1 MRNVFPYLCCLILL
15 RAALIDDAFA
25 QGRKRII
32 AALDEVAAPIESVD
46 LEAPSDDL
54 AAIAHHW
61 QGARVLGLGEGTH
74 GTHEF
79 FAFKA
84 RVIRYAIEQQG
95 FRIVAFE
102 APFDLELVNAYI
114 QRGEGDL
121 GQLIYQLSYWPW
133 ITKEVATLLEWLKA
147 YNLALPT
154 DEKVRFVG
162 IDMQSTRGAKKW
174 LNLAATHGWELGSQS
189 EAWLDSLAN
198 LSAYQ
203 LGRRSPAWR
212 DSAIRQVAAL
222 RSWTETHV
230 AAIDQVLTPGEQAYA
245 LRHLQVLAQS
255 IGCYQ
260 QDQTASAAYWNWRD
274 SCMASSTLWL
284 LREAHPGEKMLL
296 WAHNGHL
303 DHQEIKFSFGYRK
316 AMGYYLK
323 QEMGDQYYS
332 LGMDFDRGAFRAKG
346 PRGTIQTF
354 EIEAAPRRSAP
365 GYLRGATPDMFF
377 LDWATV
383 QQVPNLTRWSQR
395 KLGYHSMGSGYYPD
409 IKAKRYLNEGDV
421 PAEHF
426 DGWFFV
432 KNTTAAHSI
441 IKPQVEAE
449 LPLAGLLGRRIRL
462 QAWLRPLADNPATVK
477 PYLLM
482 PCWTADR
489 TLATLQAE
497 VTWDSVAQRWT
508 LSLDDVVHPDTEIL
522 KLYLRNGSDQTGFD
536 LDAITLEVADGA
548 DHWREVPAFTL
559 DFESE
564 ADLEALTRVPELQ
577 TERRREAALEGEWG
591 LRVRGNN
598 P

>member
-1 MRNVFPYLCCLILL
+1 MRNILQFLCGLTLL
-15 RAALIDDAFA
+15 SVALIDDVSA
-25 QGRKRII
+25 QNRKAII
-32 AALDEVAAPIESVD
+32 AALDEVADPIASVAFDAPT
-46 LEAPSDDL
+46 DDL
-54 AAIAHHW
+54 VAIAHHW
-61 QGARVLGLGEGTH
+61 QGANLLGLGEGTH

-79 FAFKA
+79 FAFKV

-133 ITKEVATLLEWLKA
+133 ITKEVAALLEWLKA
-147 YNLALPT
+147 YNASLPS
-154 DEKVRFVG
+154 DQKVRFVG
-162 IDMQSTRGAKKW
+162 IDMQTTQGAKKW
-174 LNLAATHGWELGSQS
+174 LDLAETHGWELESNTK
-189 EAWLDSLAN
+189 AWLDSLAKMPTY
-198 LSAYQ
+198 LIGQ
-203 LGRRSPAWR
+203 RSPAWR
-212 DSAIRQVAAL
+212 DSALLQIVAL
-222 RSWTETHV
+222 RGWAETH
-230 AAIDQVLTPGEQAYA
+230 ADILEQALNPVEHAYA
-245 LRHLQVLAQS
+245 LHHLQVLAQS
-255 IGCYQ
+255 IGRYQ
-260 QDQTASAAYWNWRD
+260 QDKTESAAYWNFRD
-274 SCMASSTLWL
+274 SCMAVNTLWL

-303 DHQEIKFSFGYRK
+303 DHQGIKFSFGYRK

-383 QQVPNLTRWSQR
+383 QQVPDLTRWSQR

-426 DGWFFV
+426 EGWFFV

-441 IKPQVEAE
+441 VKPQVEAE
-449 LPLAGLLGRRIRL
+449 LPLEELRGRRIRL
-462 QAWLRPLADNPATVK
+462 QAWLRPLGDHPATIR

-482 PCWTADR
+482 PCWTSHR

-508 LSLDDVVHPDTEIL
+508 LSLDDTVHPDTEIL
-522 KLYLRNGSDQTGFD
+522 KLFLRNGSDQAGFD
-536 LDAITLEVADGA
+536 LDAIKLEVADEVGG
-548 DHWREVPAFTL
+548 WRVVPAFIL

-564 ADLEALTRVPELQ
+564 ADLDALTLVPELQ

-591 LRVRGNN
+591 LRVVGN
-598 P
+598 